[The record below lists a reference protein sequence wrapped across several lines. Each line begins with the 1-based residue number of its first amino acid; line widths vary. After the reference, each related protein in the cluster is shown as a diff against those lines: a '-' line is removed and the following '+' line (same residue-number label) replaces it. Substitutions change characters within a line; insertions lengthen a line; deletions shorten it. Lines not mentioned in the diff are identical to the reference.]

1 MLRSGYTQWLW
12 LIGLFFGGF
21 LLSSC
26 EKSPTDFDVEPVSDI
41 PLGRMTMSHVNQY
54 IVARDPRFQQDFGVE
69 VQTNDFEIRLGE
81 NKGRLLENDGRTTL
95 DLDIES
101 DDLAQ
106 SNYSVL
112 YAVTGQSVIGF
123 HIQLENTTLTDEQ
136 HSNGSDPMF
145 CTSTKATLMVS
156 RQEDH
161 PPYTIDTIELPVTAI
176 MNFQE
181 KENDDEDPVL
191 EGNMQILYFDSEKP
205 PPFDET
211 PRILFYSLEA
221 DIRIE

>member
-1 MLRSGYTQWLW
+1 MRSGYTQWLW
-12 LIGLFFGGF
+12 LIGLFFGGL

-41 PLGRMTMSHVNQY
+41 PLDKVRMSDINQY

-69 VQTNDFEIRLGE
+69 VHSDDFVIKLGD
-81 NKGRLLENDGRTTL
+81 NKGRLLENDGRTIL

-101 DDLAQ
+101 DELSE

-112 YAVTGQSVIGF
+112 YAVTGHTVIGF
-123 HIQLENTTLTDEQ
+123 HIQLENTTLTNE
-136 HSNGSDPMF
+136 HNGNGSDPTF
-145 CTSTKATLMVS
+145 CTSTNATLLVS
-156 RQEDH
+156 RQEDR
-161 PPYTIDTIELPVTAI
+161 PPYTIDTLSLPVTAI
-176 MNFQE
+176 LNFQE
-181 KENDDEDPVL
+181 KENGDDDPML

-205 PPFDET
+205 NPFDDK